1 MEPEHSAAILRAVV
15 SNTGPLISALQS
27 DCVFILRQ
35 FYDLIHIPAS
45 ELAEFEGHGAT
56 EEIQGLMES
65 GFIVT
70 HDLTESERQTAQ
82 AIADEIAR
90 SARSKNKEPVHHYPE
105 AAAIALMERGDLGA
119 MELLVD
125 ELAAREV
132 AQRRG
137 VDTVGFPGLLIRTC
151 QQGLMTPEQVRD
163 ALADCQR
170 QGTHYSNRF
179 IAEVYQRLKE
189 G

>member
-1 MEPEHSAAILRAVV
+1 M
-15 SNTGPLISALQS
+15 
-27 DCVFILRQ
+27 FILRQ

-45 ELAEFEGHGAT
+45 ELAEFEGHGAA
-56 EEIQGLMES
+56 EEIWGLMES
-65 GFIVT
+65 GFIVA
-70 HDLTESERQTAQ
+70 HSLTESERQTAQ

-105 AAAIALMERGDLGA
+105 AAAIALMGRGDLGA

-137 VDTVGFPGLLIRTC
+137 VDTVGLPGLLIRTC
-151 QQGLMTPEQVRD
+151 RQGLMTPDQVRE

-179 IAEVYQRLKE
+179 IAEVCQRLKE